1 MNESFLSETSET
13 AATNHQPIISIN
25 EPIPARM
32 LNEFT
37 YCPRLFYL
45 EYVQREWA
53 ESADTLDGSFAH
65 RRVDTET
72 GKIAEVPEANTE
84 IHARSVWLG
93 AESLNVSAKIDVL
106 EADGKIATPIDYKRG
121 KPKDVD
127 EGVYEPERV
136 QLCLQ
141 GLILRENGFACEAG
155 FIYYVES
162 QQRVKVEFTPALI
175 LRTVELLMQARRTAE
190 SGEIP
195 PPLVDSPKCVGCSLA
210 GICLPDEV
218 NLLREFEIESSNE
231 SQNPK
236 SEIQNQAVRRLM
248 PLRDDSLPVYVQGAY
263 GLSVGLKGD
272 NLQIRK
278 EGKAISEAKIFE
290 TSQMSLFGNV
300 QISAQ
305 AIRVLASREV
315 PVIHLSYGG
324 WLNAVTT
331 APPHKNIELRRAQ
344 FAAANDPEKCLKMA
358 RSFVAGKIYNQRTLL
373 RRNAK
378 ELPNESLVF
387 LREMRRKSMTAS
399 NLPELLGMEGAAARE
414 YFSKFTTMFKQ
425 TGDQPAFDFTTR
437 NRRPPKDPVNAL
449 LSFLYSMLTKEMLV
463 TLVGIGFDPYLG
475 FYHQPRYGRPALALD
490 LMEEFRPLI
499 ADSVVIGLINTGE
512 IRPSDFITR
521 LSGCAL
527 TDSGRRRVIEAF
539 ERRLNTT
546 ITHPLFGYTVSY
558 RRIFEIQARLLAR
571 FLTGEIAEYPSFIT
585 R

>member
-1 MNESFLSETSET
+1 MNENTLQQTTEMTE
-13 AATNHQPIISIN
+13 ANQAIVALN
-25 EPIPARM
+25 EPLPARM
-32 LNEFT
+32 INEFA

-53 ESADTLDGSFAH
+53 ESAETLDGSFVH
-65 RRVDTET
+65 RRVDIESGKFPEKTEE
-72 GKIAEVPEANTE
+72 KTE

-106 EADGKIATPIDYKRG
+106 EAEGELATPIDYKRG
-121 KPKDVD
+121 KPKEID

-141 GLILRENGFACEAG
+141 GLILRENGFKCEAG
-155 FIYYVES
+155 FIYFAES
-162 QQRVKVEFTPALI
+162 QQKVKVEFTPELI
-175 LRTVELLMQARRTAE
+175 LRTVELLMKARRIAE

-195 PPLVDSPKCVGCSLA
+195 PPLTDSPKCVGCSLA
-210 GICLPDEV
+210 GICLPDEI
-218 NLLREFEIESSNE
+218 NLLQ
-231 SQNPK
+231 SQKDEETDSP
-236 SEIQNQAVRRLM
+236 RRLM
-248 PLRDDSLPVYVQGAY
+248 PLRDDALPVYVQGAY

-272 NLQIRK
+272 CLEIRDK
-278 EGKAISEAKIFE
+278 GKAVSQAKLFE

-305 AIRVLASREV
+305 AIRELASREV
-315 PVIHLSYGG
+315 PVVHLSYGG

-344 FAAANDPEKCLKMA
+344 FAVATDKTKCLQLA

-378 ELPNESLVF
+378 ELPNDSLVF
-387 LREMRRKSMTAS
+387 LREMRRKSMTVE
-399 NLPELLGMEGAAARE
+399 NLQELLGMEGAAARE
-414 YFSKFTTMFKQ
+414 YFSKFALMFKQ
-425 TGDQPAFDFTTR
+425 NGEQPAFDFTTR
-437 NRRPPKDPVNAL
+437 NRRPPKDPINAL

-463 TLVGIGFDPYLG
+463 TLIGVGFDPYLG

-490 LMEEFRPLI
+490 IMEEFRPI
-499 ADSVVIGLINTGE
+499 VADSVIIGLINTGE
-512 IRPSDFITR
+512 IRAKDFITR
-521 LSGCAL
+521 LTGCAL
-527 TDSGRRRVIEAF
+527 TDSGRKRVIEAF

-546 ITHPLFGYTVSY
+546 ITHPIFGYTVSY

-571 FLTGEIAEYPSFIT
+571 FLTGEISEYPSFIT

>member
-1 MNESFLSETSET
+1 MNENLLPETTE
-13 AATNHQPIISIN
+13 NIEVNQPIISLI

-32 LNEFT
+32 INEFA

-53 ESADTLDGSFAH
+53 ESADTLDGSFIH

-72 GKIAEVPEANTE
+72 GKIPETPQENTE

-93 AESLNVSAKIDVL
+93 AESLNVSAKIDVF

-121 KPKDVD
+121 RPKEIDK
-127 EGVYEPERV
+127 GVYEPERV

-141 GLILRENGFACEAG
+141 GLILRENGFECDAG
-155 FIYYVES
+155 YIYFAQS
-162 QQRVKVEFTPALI
+162 QQKVRVEFTPELI
-175 LRTVELLMQARRTAE
+175 LQTVEFLMRARRVAE
-190 SGEIP
+190 TGEIP

-210 GICLPDEV
+210 GICLPDEI
-218 NLLREFEIESSNE
+218 NLLRSKDEEADS
-231 SQNPK
+231 P
-236 SEIQNQAVRRLM
+236 RRLM

-272 NLQIRK
+272 CLQIRK

-305 AIRVLASREV
+305 AIRELASREV
-315 PVIHLSYGG
+315 PVVHLSYGG

-344 FAAANDPEKCLKMA
+344 FSVANDKEKCLKIA

-387 LREMRRKSMTAS
+387 LREMRRKATTAGS
-399 NLPELLGMEGAAARE
+399 LQELLGMEGAAARE

-425 TGDQPAFDFTTR
+425 TGEQPAFDFTTR

-463 TLVGIGFDPYLG
+463 TLIGIGFDPYLG

-490 LMEEFRPLI
+490 LMEEFRPLV
-499 ADSVVIGLINTGE
+499 ADSVIINLINTGE
-512 IRPSDFITR
+512 IRSRDFIVR
-521 LSGCAL
+521 LTGCAL
-527 TDSGRRRVIEAF
+527 TDSGRKRVIEAF

-546 ITHPLFGYTVSY
+546 ITHPIFGYTVSY

-571 FLTGEIAEYPSFIT
+571 FLTGEISEYPSFIT

>member
-1 MNESFLSETSET
+1 MSNE
-13 AATNHQPIISIN
+13 NPINQNIN

-32 LNEFT
+32 INEFA

-53 ESADTLDGSFAH
+53 ESADTLDGSFVH

-72 GKIAEVPEANTE
+72 GKIAEVPEENTE
-84 IHARSVWLG
+84 IHSRSVWLG

-121 KPKDVD
+121 KPKNVD

-141 GLILRENGFACEAG
+141 GLILRENGFQCESG
-155 FIYYVES
+155 YIYFAES
-162 QQRVKVEFTPALI
+162 QQKVRVEFTPELI
-175 LRTVELLMQARRTAE
+175 LRTVEFLMKARRVAE
-190 SGEIP
+190 TGEIP

-218 NLLREFEIESSNE
+218 NLLREFEIETADE
-231 SQNPK
+231 IQNPK
-236 SEIQNQAVRRLM
+236 SKIQNQAVRRLM
-248 PLRDDSLPVYVQGAY
+248 PLRDDALPVYVQGGY

-272 NLQIRK
+272 SLEIREK
-278 EGKAISEAKIFE
+278 GKAVSEAKLFE

-305 AIRVLASREV
+305 AIRELASRSV
-315 PVIHLSYGG
+315 PVVHLSYGG

-344 FAAANDPEKCLKMA
+344 FAAATDAEKCLKIA

-387 LREMRRKSMTAS
+387 LREMRRKSMTAD

-414 YFSKFTTMFKQ
+414 YFSKFATMFKQ
-425 TGDQPAFDFTTR
+425 SSEQPAFDFTTR

-449 LSFLYSMLTKEMLV
+449 LSFVYSMLTKEMLV
-463 TLVGIGFDPYLG
+463 TLIGIGFDPYLG

-490 LMEEFRPLI
+490 LMEEFRPLV
-499 ADSVVIGLINTGE
+499 ADSVVINLINTGE
-512 IRPSDFITR
+512 IRAKDFITR
-521 LSGCAL
+521 LTGCAL
-527 TDSGRRRVIEAF
+527 TDSGRKRVIEAF

-546 ITHPLFGYTVSY
+546 ITHPIFGYTVSY

-571 FLTGEIAEYPSFIT
+571 FLTGEISEYPSFIT

>member
-1 MNESFLSETSET
+1 MKKNSLEN
-13 AATNHQPIISIN
+13 TNK
-25 EPIPARM
+25 EPIPVRM
-32 LNEFT
+32 INEFA

-53 ESADTLDGSFAH
+53 ESAETLDGKFVH
-65 RRVDTET
+65 RRVDKET
-72 GKIAEVPEANTE
+72 GKIPETAEDQSEESE

-93 AESLNVSAKIDVL
+93 SEKLNISARIDVL
-106 EADGKIATPIDYKRG
+106 EAEGKTATPIDYKRG
-121 KPKDVD
+121 KPKNVD

-141 GLILRENGFACEAG
+141 GLILRDNGFECDFG
-155 FIYYVES
+155 FIYFAES
-162 QQRVKVEFTPALI
+162 QQRVKIEFTAELI
-175 LRTVELLMQARRTAE
+175 FRSVELLNEAGIIAE

-195 PPLVDSPKCVGCSLA
+195 PPLVNSPKCTGCSLA

-218 NLLREFEIESSNE
+218 NFLSCETEAVSLESENISLNPDSRLPTQDSRLR
-231 SQNPK
+231 K
-236 SEIQNQAVRRLM
+236 LM
-248 PLRDDSLPVYVQGAY
+248 PSRDDTIPVYVQGSY

-272 NLQIRK
+272 ELEIREK
-278 EGKAISEAKIFE
+278 GKAVSSAKIFE
-290 TSQMSLFGNV
+290 TSQLSLFGNV

-305 AIRVLASREV
+305 AIRELASREV
-315 PVIHLSYGG
+315 PVVHLSYGG

-344 FAAANDPEKCLKMA
+344 FAAAADKEKCLNLA
-358 RSFVAGKIYNQRTLL
+358 RSFVSGKIYNQRTLL

-378 ELPNESLVF
+378 ELPADSLVF
-387 LREMRRKSMTAS
+387 LREMRRKSEKAA
-399 NLPELLGMEGAAARE
+399 NLPELLGLEGAAARE
-414 YFSKFTTMFKQ
+414 YFSHFSLLFKQ
-425 TGDQPAFDFTTR
+425 DGYGDSFDFKTR

-463 TLVGIGFDPYLG
+463 TLIGIGFDPYLG

-490 LMEEFRPLI
+490 LMEEFRPLV

-512 IRPSDFITR
+512 IQPHDFIQR
-521 LSGCAL
+521 LTGCAL
-527 TDSGRRRVIEAF
+527 TDSGRKRVIQAF

-546 ITHPLFGYTVSY
+546 ITHPVFGYTVSY

-571 FLTGEIAEYPSFIT
+571 FLSGEISEYPSFIT

>member
-1 MNESFLSETSET
+1 MNKNLLPK
-13 AATNHQPIISIN
+13 ATEENLPLVSNN

-32 LNEFT
+32 INEFA

-53 ESADTLDGSFAH
+53 ESADTLDGSFVH
-65 RRVDTET
+65 RRVDKES
-72 GKIAEVPEANTE
+72 GKFPEKPEENTE

-93 AESLNVSAKIDVL
+93 SESLNVSAKIDVL
-106 EADGKIATPIDYKRG
+106 EADGKVATPVDYKRG

-127 EGVYEPERV
+127 KGVYEPERV

-141 GLILRENGFACEAG
+141 GLILRENGFECEAG
-155 FIYYVES
+155 FIYFAES
-162 QQRVKVEFTPALI
+162 QQKVKVEFTPELI
-175 LRTVELLMQARRTAE
+175 LRTVELLMRARSIAE

-195 PPLVDSPKCVGCSLA
+195 PPLTDSPKCVGCSLA
-210 GICLPDEV
+210 GICLPDEI
-218 NLLREFEIESSNE
+218 NLLTAKDDETDT
-231 SQNPK
+231 P
-236 SEIQNQAVRRLM
+236 RRLM
-248 PLRDDSLPVYVQGAY
+248 PLRDDALPVYVQGAY

-272 NLQIRK
+272 CLEIRDK
-278 EGKAISEAKIFE
+278 GKAVSEAKIFE

-305 AIRVLASREV
+305 AIRELASREV
-315 PVIHLSYGG
+315 PVVHLSYGG

-344 FAAANDPEKCLKMA
+344 FAIAGDKEKCLKLA
-358 RSFVAGKIYNQRTLL
+358 RSFVSGKIYNQRTLL

-378 ELPNESLVF
+378 ELPNDSLVF
-387 LREMRRKSMTAS
+387 LREMRRKSVTAE
-399 NLPELLGMEGAAARE
+399 NLQELLGMEGAAARE
-414 YFSKFTTMFKQ
+414 YFSKFSLMLKQ
-425 TGDQPAFDFTTR
+425 NGEQPAFDFTTR
-437 NRRPPKDPVNAL
+437 NRRPPKDPINAL

-463 TLVGIGFDPYLG
+463 TLIGIGFDPYMG

-490 LMEEFRPLI
+490 LMEEFRPI
-499 ADSVVIGLINTGE
+499 VADSVIIGLINTGE
-512 IRPSDFITR
+512 IRKQDFIMR
-521 LSGCAL
+521 LTGCAL
-527 TDSGRRRVIEAF
+527 TDSGRKRVIEAF

-546 ITHPLFGYTVSY
+546 ITHPIFGYTVSY

-571 FLTGEIAEYPSFIT
+571 FLMGEISEYPSFIT

>member
-1 MNESFLSETSET
+1 MNENLLPETPET
-13 AATNHQPIISIN
+13 PEGKLPLVLNN
-25 EPIPARM
+25 EPLPARM
-32 LNEFT
+32 INEFA

-53 ESADTLDGSFAH
+53 ESAETLDGSFVH
-65 RRVDTET
+65 RRVDRESGKFPEKPEET
-72 GKIAEVPEANTE
+72 AE

-106 EADGKIATPIDYKRG
+106 EAAGKVATPVDYKRG
-121 KPKDVD
+121 RPKDVD

-141 GLILRENGFACEAG
+141 GLILRENGFECEAG
-155 FIYYVES
+155 FIYFAES
-162 QQRVKVEFTPALI
+162 QQRVRVALTPELI
-175 LRTVELLMQARRTAE
+175 LRTVEYLMKARRIAE
-190 SGEIP
+190 AGEIP
-195 PPLVDSPKCVGCSLA
+195 PPLQNSPKCVGCSLA

-218 NLLREFEIESSNE
+218 NLLRESNISETDEI
-231 SQNPK
+231 QNPK
-236 SEIQNQAVRRLM
+236 SEMQNQDAPRRLL
-248 PLRDDSLPVYVQGAY
+248 PLRDDALPVYVQGAY

-272 NLQIRK
+272 CLEIRDK
-278 EGKAISEAKIFE
+278 GKAVREAKIFE

-305 AIRVLASREV
+305 AIRELASREV
-315 PVIHLSYGG
+315 PVVHLSYGG

-344 FAAANDPEKCLKMA
+344 FTAAGDREKCLQLA
-358 RSFVAGKIYNQRTLL
+358 RSFVSGKIYNQRTLL

-378 ELPNESLVF
+378 ELPNDSLVF
-387 LREMRRKSMTAS
+387 LREMRRKSNSAE

-414 YFSKFTTMFKQ
+414 YFSRFALMFKQ
-425 TGDQPAFDFTTR
+425 NGESPAFDFTTR

-449 LSFLYSMLTKEMLV
+449 LSFLYSMLTKELLV
-463 TLVGIGFDPYLG
+463 TLIGIGFDPYLG

-490 LMEEFRPLI
+490 LMEEFRPI
-499 ADSVVIGLINTGE
+499 VADSVIIGLINTGE
-512 IRPSDFITR
+512 IRRQDFITR
-521 LSGCAL
+521 LTGCAL
-527 TDSGRRRVIEAF
+527 TDSGRKRVIEAF

-546 ITHPLFGYTVSY
+546 ITHPIFGYTVSY

-571 FLTGEIAEYPSFIT
+571 FLMGEISEYPSFIT

>member
-1 MNESFLSETSET
+1 MNENLSPETTQIISES
-13 AATNHQPIISIN
+13 QPIVAPN

-32 LNEFT
+32 INEFA

-53 ESADTLDGSFAH
+53 ESADTLDGSFVH

-72 GKIAEVPEANTE
+72 GKIPETPQENTE

-93 AESLNVSAKIDVL
+93 AESLNVSAKIDVF

-121 KPKDVD
+121 RPKEID

-141 GLILRENGFACEAG
+141 GLILRENGFECEAG
-155 FIYYVES
+155 YIYFAES
-162 QQRVKVEFTPALI
+162 QQKVRVEFTPELI
-175 LRTVELLMQARRTAE
+175 LRTVEFLMRARRVAE
-190 SGEIP
+190 TGEIP

-210 GICLPDEV
+210 GICLPDEI
-218 NLLREFEIESSNE
+218 NLLRLKDEETDA
-231 SQNPK
+231 P
-236 SEIQNQAVRRLM
+236 RRLM

-272 NLQIRK
+272 CLEIREK
-278 EGKAISEAKIFE
+278 GKAVSSAKIFE

-305 AIRVLASREV
+305 AIRELASRDV
-315 PVIHLSYGG
+315 PVVHLSYGG

-344 FAAANDPEKCLKMA
+344 FQAANDAEKCLKIA

-387 LREMRRKSMTAS
+387 LREMRRKSMTVDS
-399 NLPELLGMEGAAARE
+399 LQELLGMEGAAARE
-414 YFSKFTTMFKQ
+414 YFSKFATMFKQ
-425 TGDQPAFDFTTR
+425 TGEQPAFDFTTR

-463 TLVGIGFDPYLG
+463 TLIGIGFDPYLG

-490 LMEEFRPLI
+490 LMEEFRPI
-499 ADSVVIGLINTGE
+499 VADSVVINLINTGE
-512 IRPSDFITR
+512 IRAKDFITR
-521 LSGCAL
+521 LTGCAL
-527 TDSGRRRVIEAF
+527 TDSGRKRVIEAF

-546 ITHPLFGYTVSY
+546 ITHPVFRYTVSY

-571 FLTGEIAEYPSFIT
+571 FLTGEISEYPSFIT

>member
-1 MNESFLSETSET
+1 MNKNLLPETTEG
-13 AATNHQPIISIN
+13 NQPIVSNN

-32 LNEFT
+32 INEFA

-53 ESADTLDGSFAH
+53 ESADTLDGSFVH
-65 RRVDTET
+65 RRVDKES
-72 GKIAEVPEANTE
+72 GKFPEKPEENTE

-93 AESLNVSAKIDVL
+93 SESLNVSAKIDVL
-106 EADGKIATPIDYKRG
+106 EADGKVATPVDYKRG

-141 GLILRENGFACEAG
+141 GLILRENGFECEVG
-155 FIYYVES
+155 FIYFAES
-162 QQRVKVEFTPALI
+162 QQKVKVEFTPELI
-175 LRTVELLMQARRTAE
+175 LRTVELLMRARGIAE

-195 PPLVDSPKCVGCSLA
+195 PPLTDSPKCVSCSLA
-210 GICLPDEV
+210 GICLPDEI
-218 NLLREFEIESSNE
+218 NLLTAKDEETDT
-231 SQNPK
+231 P
-236 SEIQNQAVRRLM
+236 RRLM
-248 PLRDDSLPVYVQGAY
+248 PLRDDALPVYVQGAY

-272 NLQIRK
+272 CLEIRDK
-278 EGKAISEAKIFE
+278 GKAVSEAKIFE

-305 AIRVLASREV
+305 AIRELASREV
-315 PVIHLSYGG
+315 PVVHLSYGG

-331 APPHKNIELRRAQ
+331 APPHKNIELRREQ
-344 FAAANDPEKCLKMA
+344 FAVASDKEKCLKLA
-358 RSFVAGKIYNQRTLL
+358 RSFVSGKIYNQRTLL

-378 ELPNESLVF
+378 ELPNDSLVF
-387 LREMRRKSMTAS
+387 LREMRRKSVTAE
-399 NLPELLGMEGAAARE
+399 NLQELLGMEGAAARE
-414 YFSKFTTMFKQ
+414 YFSKFSLMLKQ
-425 TGDQPAFDFTTR
+425 NGEQPAFDFTTR
-437 NRRPPKDPVNAL
+437 NRRPPKDPINAL

-463 TLVGIGFDPYLG
+463 TLIGIGFDPYLG

-490 LMEEFRPLI
+490 LMEEFRPI
-499 ADSVVIGLINTGE
+499 VTDSVIISLINTGE
-512 IRPSDFITR
+512 IRKQDFIMR
-521 LSGCAL
+521 LTGCAL
-527 TDSGRRRVIEAF
+527 TDSGRKRIIEAF

-546 ITHPLFGYTVSY
+546 ITHPIFGYTVSY

-571 FLTGEIAEYPSFIT
+571 FLMGEISEYPSFIT

>member
-1 MNESFLSETSET
+1 MNETILQNNSEGNQSII
-13 AATNHQPIISIN
+13 QPG
-25 EPIPARM
+25 EPLPARM
-32 LNEFT
+32 INEFA

-45 EYVQREWA
+45 ECVQREWA
-53 ESADTLDGSFAH
+53 ESADTLDGSFVH

-72 GKIAEVPEANTE
+72 GKIPETPQENTE

-93 AESLNVSAKIDVL
+93 AESLNVSAKIDVF

-121 KPKDVD
+121 RPKEID

-141 GLILRENGFACEAG
+141 GLILRENGFQCEAG
-155 FIYYVES
+155 YIYFTES
-162 QQRVKVEFTPALI
+162 QQKARVEFTPELI
-175 LRTVELLMQARRTAE
+175 LRTVEFLMRARRVAE
-190 SGEIP
+190 TGEIP

-210 GICLPDEV
+210 GICLPDEI
-218 NLLREFEIESSNE
+218 NLLRSKDEEADT
-231 SQNPK
+231 P
-236 SEIQNQAVRRLM
+236 RRLM

-272 NLQIRK
+272 CLEIREK
-278 EGKAISEAKIFE
+278 GKAVREAKIFE

-305 AIRVLASREV
+305 AIRELASRDV
-315 PVIHLSYGG
+315 PVVHLSYGG

-344 FAAANDPEKCLKMA
+344 FPAANNAEKCLKIA

-387 LREMRRKSMTAS
+387 LREMRRKSMSAD
-399 NLPELLGMEGAAARE
+399 NLQELLGMEGAAARE
-414 YFSKFTTMFKQ
+414 YFSKFQLLFKQ
-425 TGDQPAFDFTTR
+425 TGEQPAFDFSTR

-463 TLVGIGFDPYLG
+463 TLIGIGFDPYLG

-490 LMEEFRPLI
+490 LMEEFRPLV
-499 ADSVVIGLINTGE
+499 ADSVVINLINTGE
-512 IRPSDFITR
+512 IRAEDFITR
-521 LSGCAL
+521 LTGCAL
-527 TDSGRRRVIEAF
+527 TDSGRKRVIEAF

-546 ITHPLFGYTVSY
+546 ITHPVFGYTVSY

>member
-1 MNESFLSETSET
+1 MNENLLPETSEISEGKE
-13 AATNHQPIISIN
+13 PIVSIN
-25 EPIPARM
+25 EPIPVRM
-32 LNEFT
+32 INEFA

-53 ESADTLDGSFAH
+53 ESADTLDGSFVH
-65 RRVDTET
+65 RRVDTQTGMIPEKPDET
-72 GKIAEVPEANTE
+72 TE

-93 AESLNVSAKIDVL
+93 SESLNISAKIDVF
-106 EADGKIATPIDYKRG
+106 EADGTNAMPIDYKRG
-121 KPKDVD
+121 KPKDID

-141 GLILRENGFACEAG
+141 GLILRENGFECESG
-155 FIYYVES
+155 YIYFAES
-162 QQRVKVEFTPALI
+162 QQKVKVEFTPELI
-175 LRTVELLMQARRTAE
+175 LRTVELLMKARRVAE

-195 PPLVDSPKCVGCSLA
+195 PPLTDSPKCVGCSLA
-210 GICLPDEV
+210 GICLPDEI
-218 NLLREFEIESSNE
+218 NLLRSKDEEADA
-231 SQNPK
+231 P
-236 SEIQNQAVRRLM
+236 RRLM
-248 PLRDDSLPVYVQGAY
+248 PLRDDALPVYVQGAY

-272 NLQIRK
+272 CLEIREK
-278 EGKAISEAKIFE
+278 GKAVSEAKIFE

-305 AIRVLASREV
+305 AIRELASRSV
-315 PVIHLSYGG
+315 PVVHLSYGG

-344 FAAANDPEKCLKMA
+344 FSAAINSEKCLKLA

-373 RRNAK
+373 RRNTK
-378 ELPNESLVF
+378 ELPNDSLVF
-387 LREMRRKSMTAS
+387 LREMRRKSAS
-399 NLPELLGMEGAAARE
+399 AADLQELLGMEGAAARE
-414 YFSKFTTMFKQ
+414 YFSKFQTMFKQ
-425 TGDQPAFDFTTR
+425 NGEQPTFDFTTR

-463 TLVGIGFDPYLG
+463 TLIGIGFDPYLG

-490 LMEEFRPLI
+490 LMEEFRPII
-499 ADSVVIGLINTGE
+499 ADSVVINLINTGE
-512 IRPSDFITR
+512 IRSTDFITR
-521 LSGCAL
+521 LTGCAL
-527 TDSGRRRVIEAF
+527 TDSGRKRVIEAF

-546 ITHPLFGYTVSY
+546 ITHPIFEYTVSY

-571 FLTGEIAEYPSFIT
+571 FLMGEISEYPSFVT

>member
-1 MNESFLSETSET
+1 MDENFLQNSSEE
-13 AATNHQPIISIN
+13 NQPIVSNN

-32 LNEFT
+32 INEFA

-53 ESADTLDGSFAH
+53 ENADTLDGSFVH
-65 RRVDTET
+65 RRVDKESGKLPEKTEEINE
-72 GKIAEVPEANTE
+72 KTE
-84 IHARSVWLG
+84 IHARSIWLG
-93 AESLNVSAKIDVL
+93 SESLNVSAKIDVL
-106 EADGKIATPIDYKRG
+106 EAEGQIATPIDYKRG

-141 GLILRENGFACEAG
+141 GLILRENGFECKAG
-155 FIYYVES
+155 FIYFAES
-162 QQRVKVEFTPALI
+162 QQKVRVEFTPDLI
-175 LRTVELLMQARRTAE
+175 LRTVELLMRARRVAD

-195 PPLVDSPKCVGCSLA
+195 PPLTDSPKCVGCSLA
-210 GICLPDEV
+210 GICLPDEI
-218 NLLREFEIESSNE
+218 NLLQ
-231 SQNPK
+231 SQNDEETDSP
-236 SEIQNQAVRRLM
+236 RRLM
-248 PLRDDSLPVYVQGAY
+248 PLRDDALPVYVQGAY

-272 NLQIRK
+272 CLEIREK
-278 EGKAISEAKIFE
+278 GKAVSEAKIFE

-305 AIRVLASREV
+305 AIRELTSRSIPLV
-315 PVIHLSYGG
+315 HLSYGG

-344 FAAANDPEKCLKMA
+344 FATATYKEKCLKLA
-358 RSFVAGKIYNQRTLL
+358 RSFVSGKIYNQRTLL

-378 ELPNESLVF
+378 ELPNDSLVF
-387 LREMRRKSMTAS
+387 LREMRRKSKLAE
-399 NLPELLGMEGAAARE
+399 NLQELLGMEGAAARE
-414 YFSKFTTMFKQ
+414 YFSKFSLMFKQ
-425 TGDQPAFDFTTR
+425 NSEQPAFDFTSR
-437 NRRPPKDPVNAL
+437 NRRPPKDPINAL

-463 TLVGIGFDPYLG
+463 TLIGIGFDPYLG

-490 LMEEFRPLI
+490 LMEEFRPLV
-499 ADSVVIGLINTGE
+499 ADSVIIGLINTGE
-512 IRPSDFITR
+512 IRKQDFITR
-521 LSGCAL
+521 LTGCTL
-527 TDSGRRRVIEAF
+527 TDSGRKRVIEAF

-546 ITHPLFGYTVSY
+546 ITHPIFGYTVSY

-571 FLTGEIAEYPSFIT
+571 FLMGEISEYPSFIT

>member
-1 MNESFLSETSET
+1 MNENSSSETSQIISGNQPIV
-13 AATNHQPIISIN
+13 AAT
-25 EPIPARM
+25 EPLPARM
-32 LNEFT
+32 INEFA

-53 ESADTLDGSFAH
+53 ESAETLDGSFVH

-72 GKIAEVPEANTE
+72 GKIPETPPENAQ

-93 AESLNVSAKIDVL
+93 AESLNVSAKIDVF
-106 EADGKIATPIDYKRG
+106 ESEGKIAAPVDYKRG
-121 KPKDVD
+121 RPKNVD

-141 GLILRENGFACEAG
+141 GLILRENGFECDAG
-155 FIYYVES
+155 YIYFAES
-162 QQRVKVEFTPALI
+162 QQKVKVEFTPELI
-175 LRTVELLMQARRTAE
+175 LRTVELMMKARRVAE
-190 SGEIP
+190 TGEIP

-210 GICLPDEV
+210 GICLPDEI
-218 NLLREFEIESSNE
+218 NLLRSKDEETDA
-231 SQNPK
+231 P
-236 SEIQNQAVRRLM
+236 RRLM

-272 NLQIRK
+272 CLEIRDK
-278 EGKAISEAKIFE
+278 GKAVSTAKIFE

-305 AIRVLASREV
+305 AIRELASRDI
-315 PVIHLSYGG
+315 PVVHLSYGG

-344 FAAANDPEKCLKMA
+344 FQAATDAEKCLKIA
-358 RSFVAGKIYNQRTLL
+358 RSFVAGKVYNQRTLL

-378 ELPNESLVF
+378 ELPNDSLVF
-387 LREMRRKSMTAS
+387 LREMRRKSQSAA
-399 NLPELLGMEGAAARE
+399 NLQELLGMEGAAARE
-414 YFSKFTTMFKQ
+414 YFSKFQTMFKQ
-425 TGDQPAFDFTTR
+425 TGEQPAFDFTTR

-463 TLVGIGFDPYLG
+463 TLIGIGFDPYLG

-499 ADSVVIGLINTGE
+499 ADSVVINLINTGE
-512 IRPSDFITR
+512 IRKQDFIQR
-521 LSGCAL
+521 LTGCAL
-527 TDSGRRRVIEAF
+527 TDSGRKRVIEAF

-546 ITHPLFGYTVSY
+546 ITHPVFGYTVSY

-571 FLTGEIAEYPSFIT
+571 FLTGEISEYPSFIT

>member
-1 MNESFLSETSET
+1 MNENLSLETSET
-13 AATNHQPIISIN
+13 VEAMQPIVALN
-25 EPIPARM
+25 EPLPARM
-32 LNEFT
+32 INEFA

-53 ESADTLDGSFAH
+53 ESAETLDGSFVH
-65 RRVDTET
+65 RRVDVET
-72 GKIAEVPEANTE
+72 GKIAEVPEENTE

-93 AESLNVSAKIDVL
+93 AESLNVSAKIDVF
-106 EADGKIATPIDYKRG
+106 ESDGKIATPIDYKRG
-121 KPKDVD
+121 KPKNVD

-141 GLILRENGFACEAG
+141 GLILRENGFECESG
-155 FIYYVES
+155 YIYFAES
-162 QQRVKVEFTPALI
+162 QQKVKVEFTPELI
-175 LRTVELLMQARRTAE
+175 LRTVEFLMKARRVAE
-190 SGEIP
+190 TGEIP
-195 PPLVDSPKCVGCSLA
+195 PPLIDSPKCVGCSLA
-210 GICLPDEV
+210 GICLPDEI
-218 NLLREFEIESSNE
+218 NLLQ
-231 SQNPK
+231 SQKDEETDAP
-236 SEIQNQAVRRLM
+236 RRLM
-248 PLRDDSLPVYVQGAY
+248 PLRDDALPVYVQGGY

-272 NLQIRK
+272 SLEIREK
-278 EGKAISEAKIFE
+278 GKAISEAKLFE

-305 AIRVLASREV
+305 AIRELASRSV
-315 PVIHLSYGG
+315 PVVHLSYGG

-344 FAAANDPEKCLKMA
+344 FAAATDAEKCLKIA

-378 ELPNESLVF
+378 ELPNDSLVF
-387 LREMRRKSMTAS
+387 LREMRRKSMTAD

-414 YFSKFTTMFKQ
+414 YFSKFATMFKQ
-425 TGDQPAFDFTTR
+425 SSEQPAFDFTTR

-449 LSFLYSMLTKEMLV
+449 LSFVYSMLTKEMLV
-463 TLVGIGFDPYLG
+463 TLIGIGFDPYLG

-490 LMEEFRPLI
+490 LMEEFRPLV
-499 ADSVVIGLINTGE
+499 ADSVVINLINTGE
-512 IRPSDFITR
+512 IRAKDFITR
-521 LSGCAL
+521 LTGCAL
-527 TDSGRRRVIEAF
+527 TDSGRKRVIEAF

-546 ITHPLFGYTVSY
+546 ITHPIFGYTVSY

-571 FLTGEIAEYPSFIT
+571 FLTGEISEYPSFIT

>member
-1 MNESFLSETSET
+1 MTENHET
-13 AATNHQPIISIN
+13 NQSIVTTN

-32 LNEFT
+32 INEFA

-45 EYVQREWA
+45 EYVQKEWR
-53 ESADTLDGSFAH
+53 ESADTLDGSFVH
-65 RRVDTET
+65 RRVDRET
-72 GKIAEVPEANTE
+72 GKIAEQPEESAE

-93 AESLNVSAKIDVL
+93 SESLNVSAKIDVL
-106 EADGKIATPIDYKRG
+106 EADGKIATPVDYKRG
-121 KPKDVD
+121 KPKDTD

-141 GLILRENGFACEAG
+141 GLILRENNFECAEG
-155 FIYYVES
+155 FIYFAES
-162 QQRVKVEFTPALI
+162 QQKVRVEFTPQLI
-175 LRTVELLMQARRTAE
+175 LKTVEYLMKARRVAD

-195 PPLVDSPKCVGCSLA
+195 PPLQDSPKCVGCSLA

-218 NLLREFEIESSNE
+218 NLLRESEMQTTDEIPNPQSQI
-231 SQNPK
+231 QNP
-236 SEIQNQAVRRLM
+236 AVRRLM
-248 PLRDDSLPVYVQGAY
+248 PLRDDALPVYVQGAY

-272 NLQIRK
+272 CLEIREK
-278 EGKAISEAKIFE
+278 GKAVSSAKIFE

-305 AIRVLASREV
+305 AIRELASREI
-315 PVIHLSYGG
+315 PVVHLSYGG

-331 APPHKNIELRRAQ
+331 AAPHKNIELRRAQ
-344 FAAANDPEKCLKMA
+344 FAAANDKEKCLKLA

-387 LREMRRKSMTAS
+387 LREMRRKSTTAN
-399 NLPELLGMEGAAARE
+399 NLQELLGMEGAAARE
-414 YFSKFTTMFKQ
+414 YFSKFSLMFKTEQ
-425 TGDQPAFDFTTR
+425 SFDFNTR
-437 NRRPPKDPVNAL
+437 NRRPPKDPINAL

-463 TLVGIGFDPYLG
+463 ALVGIGFDPYLG

-490 LMEEFRPLI
+490 LMEEFRPLV

-512 IRPSDFITR
+512 IRRQDFIQR
-521 LSGCAL
+521 LTGCAL
-527 TDSGRRRVIEAF
+527 TDSGRRRVLEAF

-546 ITHPLFGYTVSY
+546 ITHPIFGYTVSY

>member
-1 MNESFLSETSET
+1 MNENNLQYISEQNQS
-13 AATNHQPIISIN
+13 IITPN

-32 LNEFT
+32 INEFA

-53 ESADTLDGSFAH
+53 ESAETLDGSFVH

-72 GKIAEVPEANTE
+72 GKVPEVPEENIE

-106 EADGKIATPIDYKRG
+106 ESEGRIATPIDYKRG
-121 KPKDVD
+121 RPKEID

-141 GLILRENGFACEAG
+141 GLILRENGFECESG
-155 FIYYVES
+155 YIYFAES
-162 QQRVKVEFTPALI
+162 QQKVRVEFTPELI
-175 LRTVELLMQARRTAE
+175 LRTVKFLMRARRVAE
-190 SGEIP
+190 TGEIP

-210 GICLPDEV
+210 GICLPDEI
-218 NLLREFEIESSNE
+218 NLLRSKDEEADS
-231 SQNPK
+231 P
-236 SEIQNQAVRRLM
+236 RRLM

-272 NLQIRK
+272 CLEIREK
-278 EGKAISEAKIFE
+278 GKAVSSAKIFE

-305 AIRVLASREV
+305 AIRELASRSV
-315 PVIHLSYGG
+315 PVVHLSYGG

-344 FAAANDPEKCLKMA
+344 FAVANDKEKCLKIA

-387 LREMRRKSMTAS
+387 LREMRRKSMTADS
-399 NLPELLGMEGAAARE
+399 LQELLGMEGAAARE
-414 YFSKFTTMFKQ
+414 YFSKFATMFKQ
-425 TGDQPAFDFTTR
+425 TGEQPSFDFTTR

-463 TLVGIGFDPYLG
+463 TLIGIGFDPYLG

-490 LMEEFRPLI
+490 LMEEFRPII
-499 ADSVVIGLINTGE
+499 ADSVVINLINTGE
-512 IRPSDFITR
+512 IRAKDFITR
-521 LSGCAL
+521 LTGCAL
-527 TDSGRRRVIEAF
+527 TDSGRKRVIEAF

-546 ITHPLFGYTVSY
+546 ITHPVFGYTVSY

-571 FLTGEIAEYPSFIT
+571 FLTGEISEYPSFIT

>member
-1 MNESFLSETSET
+1 MKRLLNSRFALKIMNENLFSETFET
-13 AATNHQPIISIN
+13 DELNQPITSLN

-32 LNEFT
+32 INEFA

-53 ESADTLDGSFAH
+53 ESADTLDGGFVH

-72 GKIAEVPEANTE
+72 GKIPKTPQDNTE

-93 AESLNVSAKIDVL
+93 AESLNVSAKIDVF
-106 EADGKIATPIDYKRG
+106 EAEGKIATPIDYKRG
-121 KPKDVD
+121 RPKEID

-141 GLILRENGFACEAG
+141 GLILRENGFECEAG
-155 FIYYVES
+155 YIYFAES
-162 QQRVKVEFTPALI
+162 QQKVRVEFTPELI
-175 LRTVELLMQARRTAE
+175 LRTVEFLMRARRVAE
-190 SGEIP
+190 TGEIP

-210 GICLPDEV
+210 GICLPDEI
-218 NLLREFEIESSNE
+218 NLLRSKDEEADA
-231 SQNPK
+231 P
-236 SEIQNQAVRRLM
+236 RRLM

-272 NLQIRK
+272 CLEIREK
-278 EGKAISEAKIFE
+278 GKAVSSAKIFE

-305 AIRVLASREV
+305 AIRELASRSV
-315 PVIHLSYGG
+315 PVVHLSYGG

-344 FAAANDPEKCLKMA
+344 FQAANDAEKCLKIA

-387 LREMRRKSMTAS
+387 LREMRRKSMTADS
-399 NLPELLGMEGAAARE
+399 LQELLGMEGAAARE
-414 YFSKFTTMFKQ
+414 YFSNFQLMFKQ
-425 TGDQPAFDFTTR
+425 TGEQPAFDFTTR

-490 LMEEFRPLI
+490 LMEEFRPLV
-499 ADSVVIGLINTGE
+499 ADSVVINLINTGE
-512 IRPSDFITR
+512 IRARDFIVR
-521 LSGCAL
+521 LTGCAL
-527 TDSGRRRVIEAF
+527 TDSGRKRVIEAF

-546 ITHPLFGYTVSY
+546 IAHPVFGYTVSY

-571 FLTGEIAEYPSFIT
+571 LLTGEISEYPSFIT